1 MPLPC
6 QHTKTMLPTNDLY
19 VANIRPLHCQ
29 HRITTLPMK
38 ALEIKETKEFYKD
51 LTSPN

>member
-6 QHTKTMLPTNDLY
+6 QHTKTPLPREDLS
-19 VANIRPLHCQ
+19 VGNIRPLPCQ
-29 HRITTLPMK
+29 GRIAMLPRD